1 MHGRKTFITRHSV
14 IKRRSD
20 LIMHLSSRIDDLRLS
35 CSLTQALMPLE
46 SIANLNDAITF
57 SLTCGLRTVYLI
69 NFKNVICVHIVKCQV
84 KFCLLLDFL
93 CIIFRDVNKDLTPK
107 DQDKDKDLPPK
118 DQDKDKDL
126 TPNDQDKDKDLL
138 DLTPQGQ
145 EQKPHPPGP
154 GQKQPTHPHNNK
166 K

>member
-69 NFKNVICVHIVKCQV
+69 NFKNFICVDIVKCQV

-93 CIIFRDVNKDLTPK
+93 RIILFLTIIASTGG
-107 DQDKDKDLPPK
+107 LHEISRRAACG
-118 DQDKDKDL
+118 
-126 TPNDQDKDKDLL
+126 L
-138 DLTPQGQ
+138 DITGID
-145 EQKPHPPGP
+145 
-154 GQKQPTHPHNNK
+154 TI
-166 K
+166 